1 MPGVLRP
8 YTLADVLATINQ
20 QSTATSATS
29 GSVTGVG
36 FFEEADEAVPVADSA
51 TATASAPAGWDA
63 GVWGATLWQ

>member
-20 QSTATSATS
+20 QSSASSVVS

-36 FFEEADEAVPVADSA
+36 FFSEADETVPLADSA
-51 TATASAPAGWDA
+51 TATAGTPAGWDS